1 VLTYNSESE
10 EVTKP
15 HNYDQFYYGHG
26 KLLLTGEYLILD
38 GVKGLALPT
47 KFGQSMGVRY
57 TQSFSPKL
65 TWKSFDHNGN
75 LWFEG
80 LFEFW
85 QFKCLS
91 QDVSDEAKIL
101 SKILLEARKQNKHFL
116 RDEQD
121 VYVETRLGFPLDW
134 GLGSSS
140 TLFHNIA
147 EWAYISPFEL
157 LFNVVDGSGYD
168 IACAQSDGAITYEKN
183 LSGPKWG
190 PVKFD
195 PTYKDN
201 LYFVYLGKK
210 QKSDQGI
217 SYYRSLGPTDRSAI
231 IKINHLTDQ
240 LIKEKML
247 DGAMDI
253 IAEHEDIMSHVLKL
267 DTVKKTR
274 FSDFKGQVKSLGA
287 WGGDF
292 VLAASKESEEYVR
305 DYFTSYHMPTVI
317 NYSDMILE
325 SPKVFPNSDGGHQ
338 VH

>member
-1 VLTYNSESE
+1 MITYNSENK

-15 HNYDQFYYGHG
+15 ENYDQFYYGHG

-38 GVKGLALPT
+38 GAKGLALPT

-75 LWFEG
+75 LWFESH
-80 LFEFW
+80 FEFW
-85 QFKCLS
+85 QFKCI
-91 QDVSDEAKIL
+91 DNEVSEEAKIL
-101 SKILLEARKQNKHFL
+101 SKILKEARKQNKHFL

-147 EWAYISPFEL
+147 KWAYVSPFEL
-157 LFNVVDGSGYD
+157 LFNVFDGSGYD
-168 IACAQSDGAITYEKN
+168 IACAQSDGPITYEKN
-183 LSGPKWG
+183 VSGPKWS
-190 PVKFD
+190 PVSYN

-201 LYFVYLGKK
+201 MYFVYLGEK
-210 QKSDQGI
+210 QKSEKGV
-217 SYYRSLGPTDRSAI
+217 SYYRSLGRPERRVIA
-231 IKINHLTDQ
+231 KIDDLTDQ
-240 LIKEKML
+240 LIKEETL
-247 DGAMDI
+247 EGAMDI
-253 IAEHEDIMSHVLKL
+253 TREHESMMSDVLKM
-267 DTVKKTR
+267 DSIKESR
-274 FSDFKGQVKSLGA
+274 FNDFGGAIKSLGA

-292 VLAASKESEEYVR
+292 ILVYSSKGDGYVK
-305 DYFTSYHMPTVI
+305 DYFQKRGLETVFKYEDMVLSTPRVMPNVEG
-317 NYSDMILE
+317 N
-325 SPKVFPNSDGGHQ
+325 HQ